1 MHRHLHR
8 ILSME
13 GVVVIK
19 NAFVLTDAPAPM
31 AKVLSLFLPDF
42 GIHQQKARVRGISV
56 PTCERP

>member
-1 MHRHLHR
+1 
-8 ILSME
+8 ME